1 MPESSSALSDIDSRL
16 EAAKLAQQQAEA
28 EHRQFEK
35 EYHNFRSIP
44 AKHEQLTGK
53 VANLEAE
60 RTQLNATDFNA
71 KIRQLI
77 EIELNPKPGLI
88 VAESVQS
95 LLLQRDSLKLR
106 MEVIDDLI
114 SRMNQELKVL
124 AEDNKRLAKALDLPP
139 HQL

>member
-60 RTQLNATDFNA
+60 RTQLDATDFNA

-77 EIELNPKPGLI
+77 EIELNPKRRDDYRQKWLASTPRPTVPTIQIGTI
-88 VAESVQS
+88 QIISSVLS
-95 LLLQRDSLKLR
+95 LASATSSFSF
-106 MEVIDDLI
+106 VT
-114 SRMNQELKVL
+114 
-124 AEDNKRLAKALDLPP
+124 
-139 HQL
+139 